1 MWYLPSSCDQGTLL
15 LLTSAC
21 SLFYHVTW
29 GCSRPWKVSSL
40 LAGPIPWRSDLSAR
54 GVLFHKPVND
64 GEYAMLNVEIF
75 SIQSS
80 PCTLQKRYSV
90 PLLCC
95 ATAVSLL
102 AGLVFCLWSILQRSE
117 TQKLCKR
124 KPTLRTNKPVCKVA
138 CIGELQRAFS
148 HDRSFLLHMQMEDR
162 SLSKVIPLLP
172 IFHNPSLIG
181 KYARF
186 IYLFIFAIK
195 KYKKLLWIC
204 QVWYIL
210 WMLYLLCK
218 HESTCGKKSDV
229 FRKCQNFCTCTLL
242 FSTIYSHSFQ
252 KYDSLVRIT

>member
-40 LAGPIPWRSDLSAR
+40 LAGPRPWRSDLSAR

-102 AGLVFCLWSILQRSE
+102 AGLVFYLWSILEVGNSKALQKKTNPENKQTSVQSCLFQR
-117 TQKLCKR
+117 T
-124 KPTLRTNKPVCKVA
+124 T
-138 CIGELQRAFS
+138 
-148 HDRSFLLHMQMEDR
+148 
-162 SLSKVIPLLP
+162 
-172 IFHNPSLIG
+172 
-181 KYARF
+181 
-186 IYLFIFAIK
+186 
-195 KYKKLLWIC
+195 
-204 QVWYIL
+204 
-210 WMLYLLCK
+210 
-218 HESTCGKKSDV
+218 ES
-229 FRKCQNFCTCTLL
+229 L
-242 FSTIYSHSFQ
+242 FSWQ
-252 KYDSLVRIT
+252 KFFAAYADGG